1 MFPMRCRTFLMP
13 LAAAVGLAGG
23 IAMATAPDAQAA
35 ASAWLDHEQS
45 QVRLVAASETVGEA
59 DVLRLGVQFQLA
71 PGWKIYWR
79 SPGAA
84 GFPPV
89 LDWSGSRNLQG
100 AELRWPVP
108 KRFSLFGL
116 ETFGYGGDV
125 VLPIEARVQNPGEP
139 VELVA
144 KLSYLICE
152 EICIPQ
158 DGTLA
163 LRLPAGPSGSSP
175 ESGLIAQAEALV
187 PGDGSAVGLVLERA
201 VLSGSME
208 TPVLRVVARST
219 TPFQVPDVLVEG
231 PPGYGFGKPKV
242 SLNDDRTRAVLR
254 VATERGILAEGVL
267 EGKRLTL
274 TVIDG
279 SRGLEAEAIVR
290 YNTAPAPRTPEVSLL
305 VILGLALLGGLILN
319 LMPCVLPVLSIK
331 LLSVVK
337 QSGRARGEIRT
348 SFLVTSAGIVSS
360 FLVLAGIA
368 MALKSAGLA
377 AGWGIQFQQPLFL
390 AFMALVVMLFAYNL
404 FGLFEIG
411 LPSWLADLAMV
422 GGGKV
427 TATGQPQHSLAG
439 DFSTGVFATLLATP
453 CSAPFLGTAIG
464 FALARGPAEILLI
477 FATLGLGLALP
488 YLLVAAVPGLAR
500 LLPRPGAWMVRLRRV
515 LAVVLVAT
523 AVWLLS
529 VLAAQVSLTA
539 AAVVGLLLA
548 GLAPLFFLRD
558 RLARPAMPIAI
569 SLLALAAVV
578 APAGFAAPEH
588 PPATAKADGDWRP
601 LDVSRIDAL
610 VAEGKV
616 VFVDVTAD
624 WCLTCIVNKT
634 LVIDSEQVALRLSDD
649 SVVTMRGDWT
659 LPSDEISA
667 YLESFGRYGI
677 PFNAVY
683 GPGALDGETL
693 PELLTVDAVLQALD
707 SAGG

>member
-1 MFPMRCRTFLMP
+1 MM
-13 LAAAVGLAGG
+13 LAAAVGLVGG
-23 IAMATAPDAQAA
+23 FAMATAPQAQAA

-45 QVRLVAASETVGEA
+45 RVRLVAASETAGEA

-89 LDWSGSRNLQG
+89 LDWSGSRNLED

-125 VLPIEARVQNPGEP
+125 VLPIEARAQNPGEP
-139 VELVA
+139 VELEA

-163 LRLPAGPSGSSP
+163 LYLPAGSPGSSP
-175 ESGLIAQAEALV
+175 ESGLIAEAEALV
-187 PGDGSAVGLVLERA
+187 PGDGSAAGLVFEKA

-208 TPVLRVVARST
+208 TPVLRIVARST

-231 PPGYGFGKPKV
+231 PPGYGFGKPEV
-242 SLNDDRTRAVLR
+242 SLSDDGTRAVLR
-254 VATERGILAEGVL
+254 LATERDMLAEGVL

-279 SRGLEAEAIVR
+279 SRGMEAEAILR
-290 YNTAPAPRTPEVSLL
+290 YDTAPTPPTPEGSLL

-337 QSGRARGEIRT
+337 QSGRARGDIRT
-348 SFLVTSAGIVSS
+348 SFLVTSAGIVAS

-368 MALKSAGLA
+368 MVLKSAGLA

-411 LPSWLADLAMV
+411 LPSWLSDLAMV

-427 TATGQPQHSLAG
+427 TPTGQPRHSLVG
-439 DFSTGVFATLLATP
+439 DFTTGVFATLLATP
-453 CSAPFLGTAIG
+453 CSAPFLGTAVG

-500 LLPRPGAWMVRLRRV
+500 LLPRPGAWMVKLRRV

-529 VLAAQVSLTA
+529 VLAAQISLTA
-539 AAVVGLLLA
+539 ATVVALLLA
-548 GLAPLFFLRD
+548 GLAPLFYLRD
-558 RLARPAMPIAI
+558 RLTRPAMPVAI
-569 SLLALAAVV
+569 SILALAAVI

-588 PPATAKADGDWRP
+588 PPAMAEADGDWRP
-601 LDVSRIDAL
+601 LDVSQIDAL

-634 LVIDSEQVALRLSDD
+634 LVIDSEQVAQRLSDD

-667 YLESFGRYGI
+667 YLESFGRFGI

-683 GPGALDGETL
+683 GPAAFDGTPL
-693 PELLTVDAVLQALD
+693 PELLTVDGVLQALD
-707 SAGG
+707 RAGG

>member
-1 MFPMRCRTFLMP
+1 MM

-23 IAMATAPDAQAA
+23 FAMATVPEAQAA
-35 ASAWLDHEQS
+35 TSAWLDHEQS
-45 QVRLVAASETVGEA
+45 RVRLVAASETAGQS
-59 DVLRLGVQFQLA
+59 DILRLGVQFQLA

-89 LDWSGSRNLQG
+89 LDWSASQNLREAG
-100 AELRWPVP
+100 IRWPVP
-108 KRFSLFGL
+108 NRFSLFGL

-125 VLPIEARVQNPGEP
+125 VLPIEARVQNPGEA
-139 VELVA
+139 VELDA

-158 DGTLA
+158 DGILS
-163 LRLPAGPSGSSP
+163 LRLPAGPAGSSP
-175 ESGLIAQAEALV
+175 EGGLIAAAEALV
-187 PGDGSAVGLVLERA
+187 PGDGGAAGLSLEKA

-231 PPGYGFGKPKV
+231 PPGYGFGKPEV
-242 SLNDDRTRAVLR
+242 SLNDDGTRAVLR
-254 VATERGILAEGVL
+254 LATERDLLAEGVL

-279 SRGLEAEAIVR
+279 SRGMEAEAIVR
-290 YNTAPAPRTPEVSLL
+290 FDAAPAARAPESSLL
-305 VILGLALLGGLILN
+305 LILGLALLGGLILN

-348 SFLVTSAGIVSS
+348 SFLVTSAGIIAS

-368 MALKSAGLA
+368 MALKSTGMA

-390 AFMALVVMLFAYNL
+390 AFMSLVVMLFAYNL

-411 LPSWLADLAMV
+411 LPSWLADLALV

-427 TATGQPQHSLAG
+427 TPTGQPQHSLAG
-439 DFSTGVFATLLATP
+439 DFSTGAFATLLATP
-453 CSAPFLGTAIG
+453 CSAPFLGTAVG
-464 FALARGPAEILLI
+464 FALARGPMEILLI

-488 YLLVAAVPGLAR
+488 YLLIAAVPGLAT
-500 LLPRPGAWMVRLRRV
+500 LLPRPGAWMVTLRRV

-523 AVWLLS
+523 ALWLLS
-529 VLAAQVSLTA
+529 VLAAQVSLAA

-548 GLAPLFFLRD
+548 GLAPLFYLRG
-558 RLARPAMPIAI
+558 RLAPPVMPVAI

-588 PPATAKADGDWRP
+588 GPATAKADDDWRP
-601 LDVSRIDAL
+601 LDLSQIDAL

-624 WCLTCIVNKT
+624 WCLTCIVNKS
-634 LVIDSEQVALRLSDD
+634 LVIDSAQVAERLSEET
-649 SVVTMRGDWT
+649 VVTMRGDWT

-683 GPGALDGETL
+683 GPAALDGAPL

>member
-1 MFPMRCRTFLMP
+1 M
-13 LAAAVGLAGG
+13 LAAAVGLGG
-23 IAMATAPDAQAA
+23 GLGLAA
-35 ASAWLDHEQS
+35 APQARAAAGAWLDHEQS
-45 QVRLVAASETVGEA
+45 RVRLLAASETVGES
-59 DVLRLGVQFQLA
+59 DSLRLGVQFQLA

-89 LDWSGSRNLQG
+89 LDWSGSQNLQEAG
-100 AELRWPVP
+100 IRWPVP

-125 VLPIEARVQNPGEP
+125 VLPIEARVQRPGEP
-139 VELVA
+139 VVLDA

-163 LRLPAGPSGSSP
+163 LRLGAGLSGSSP
-175 ESGLIAQAEALV
+175 EGGLIAEAEALV
-187 PGDGSAVGLVLERA
+187 PGDGSAVGLALEKA

-231 PPGYGFGKPKV
+231 PPGIGFGRPEV
-242 SLNDDRTRAVLR
+242 SLNDDGTRAVLR
-254 VATERGILAEGVL
+254 LATERDLLAEGVL

-279 SRGLEAEAIVR
+279 SRGMETEAIAR
-290 YNTAPAPRTPEVSLL
+290 FDTAPAPRAPEGSLL

-331 LLSVVK
+331 LLSMVK
-337 QSGRARGEIRT
+337 QSGRARGQIRA
-348 SFLVTSAGIVSS
+348 SFLVTSAGIVAS

-411 LPSWLADLAMV
+411 LPSWLADLALM
-422 GGGKV
+422 GGGG
-427 TATGQPQHSLAG
+427 ATPAGQPRHSLAG
-439 DFSTGVFATLLATP
+439 DFSTGAFATLLATP
-453 CSAPFLGTAIG
+453 CSAPFLGTAVG

-488 YLLVAAVPGLAR
+488 YLLVAAVPGLAG
-500 LLPRPGAWMVRLRRV
+500 LLPRPGAWMVNLRRI

-523 AVWLLS
+523 ALWLLS
-529 VLAAQVSLTA
+529 VLAAQVSLAA

-548 GLAPLFFLRD
+548 GLAPLFHLRG
-558 RLARPAMPIAI
+558 RLARPAMPVAI

-588 PPATAKADGDWRP
+588 PPASTRADGHWRP
-601 LDVSRIDAL
+601 LDLSRIDAL
-610 VAEGKV
+610 VADGKV

-624 WCLTCIVNKT
+624 WCLTCKVNKS
-634 LVIDSEQVALRLSDD
+634 LVIDNEQVAQRLAED

-677 PFNAVY
+677 PFNVVY
-683 GPGALDGETL
+683 GPAALDGEPL
-693 PELLTVDAVLQALD
+693 PELLSVDGVLQALER
-707 SAGG
+707 AGG